1 MGSGDYDRGMKS
13 RERTRWACAGKGRAW
28 ALLAVSLL
36 LVSCSAPGPSHYSP
50 RLVFKSGKIL
60 GSPEAL
66 RRLLDQFEKENP
78 GIRVVEETLPSSSDE
93 QHQFYVTSLEG
104 RTREFD
110 VFSLDV
116 IWVPE
121 FARAGWLRDLSHL
134 LPDGE
139 REAFFPGPLEA
150 VRFRDAFYALPWYI
164 DAGILYYRGDL
175 LEKHGFHPPR
185 TWPDLVRTAQAIL
198 AKERDLYGFLW
209 QGKQYEG
216 LVCNALEYFR
226 SRGGKVL
233 EKGNVVVD
241 SPENLGA
248 LSFMRD
254 LIAKYRISPPLVT
267 SAEEETTRNIFGNGR
282 ALFMR
287 NWPYAWRLL
296 QKEGSPVRGRVG
308 LCSLPS
314 FPGGES
320 SPTLGGWQLGVNRY
334 SRHPREA
341 EKLLGFLVSSASQKF
356 LALSVGYQPARK
368 SLYQDRELS
377 QAQPLLPRLY
387 EAFLQARP
395 RPVTPYYMMMTQVLQ
410 PELSAALSGIKP
422 PQEALRSARRQMGH
436 ILGEE

>member
-1 MGSGDYDRGMKS
+1 MKS
-13 RERTRWACAGKGRAW
+13 KERKEWVWERKGRAW
-28 ALLAVSLL
+28 VFLVVSLL
-36 LVSCSAPGPSHYSP
+36 LVSCTAPGPSPSSL
-50 RLVFKSGKIL
+50 RLVFKSGKIF
-60 GSPEAL
+60 GKPEIL
-66 RRLLDQFEKENP
+66 RSLLDQFEKENP

-104 RTREFD
+104 RTPEFD

-121 FARAGWLRDLSHL
+121 FARAGWLRELSHL
-134 LPDGE
+134 LPE
-139 REAFFPGPLEA
+139 REKQDFFPGPLEA
-150 VRFRDAFYALPWYI
+150 VRFRGTICALPWYI
-164 DAGILYYRGDL
+164 DAGVLYFRSDL
-175 LEKHGFHPPR
+175 LEKHGFRPPQ

-233 EKGNVVVD
+233 EKGKVAVD
-241 SPENLGA
+241 STENLEA

-254 LIAKYRISPPLVT
+254 LIGKYRISPPLVT
-267 SAEEETTRNIFGNGR
+267 SAAEETTRNIFGNGR

-296 QKEGSPVRGRVG
+296 QKEGSPVAGRVG
-308 LCSLPS
+308 LGPVPY
-314 FPGGES
+314 FPGGKS

-341 EKLLGFLVSSASQKF
+341 EKLLVFLASSASQKF

-387 EAFLQARP
+387 EAFMEARP

>member
-1 MGSGDYDRGMKS
+1 MKS
-13 RERTRWACAGKGRAW
+13 KEGKKWAWGRKSRAW
-28 ALLAVSLL
+28 AFLMVYVL
-36 LVSCSAPGPSHYSP
+36 LVSCTAPGPSPSSF
-50 RLVFKSGKIL
+50 RLVFKCGKVF
-60 GSPEAL
+60 GNPETL

-78 GIRVVEETLPSSSDE
+78 GIRVVGETLPSSSDE

-104 RTREFD
+104 RTPEFD
-110 VFSLDV
+110 VFALDV

-134 LPDGE
+134 HAQKEKQD
-139 REAFFPGPLEA
+139 FFPGPLEA
-150 VRFRDAFYALPWYI
+150 VRFQGTIYALPWYI
-164 DAGILYYRGDL
+164 DAGVLYYRRDL
-175 LEKHGFHPPR
+175 LEKHGLPPPQ
-185 TWPDLVRTAQAIL
+185 TWPDLVRTAKDIL
-198 AKERDLYGFLW
+198 AKERNLYGFLW

-233 EKGNVVVD
+233 EKGKVVVD
-241 SPENLGA
+241 SAENLEA

-254 LIAKYRISPPLVT
+254 LIGKYRISPPLVT
-267 SAEEETTRNIFGNGR
+267 SAVEETTRNIFGSGR

-296 QKEGSPVRGRVG
+296 QKEGSPVAGRVG
-308 LCSLPS
+308 LCPLPS
-314 FPGGES
+314 FPGGKS

-341 EKLLGFLVSSASQKF
+341 EKLLVFLASSASQKF

-387 EAFLQARP
+387 EAFMEARP
-395 RPVTPYYMMMTQVLQ
+395 RPVSPYYMMMTQVLQ
-410 PELSAALSGIKP
+410 PELSAAVSGIKP
-422 PQEALRSARRQMGH
+422 PEEALRSACRQMGH

>member
-1 MGSGDYDRGMKS
+1 MKS
-13 RERTRWACAGKGRAW
+13 RAMQIRACGKSLRARV
-28 ALLAVSLL
+28 LLAVFLILL
-36 LVSCSAPGPSHYSP
+36 SCAPPGPSLSSP
-50 RLVFKSGKIL
+50 RLVFKSGKIF

-66 RRLLDQFEKENP
+66 RRLLDQFEGENP
-78 GIRVVEETLPSSSDE
+78 GIRVVEETLPPSSDE

-104 RTREFD
+104 RTPEFD

-121 FARAGWLRDLSHL
+121 FARAGWLRKLSHL
-134 LPDGE
+134 LAEGE
-139 REAFFPGPLEA
+139 KQDFFPGPLEA
-150 VRFRDAFYALPWYI
+150 VRFEGMIYALPWYI
-164 DAGILYYRGDL
+164 DAGVLYYRSDL
-175 LEKHGFHPPR
+175 LEKHGLHPPQ

-198 AKERDLYGFLW
+198 TKERDLYGFLW

-233 EKGNVVVD
+233 EKGKVVVD
-241 SPENLGA
+241 SAENREA
-248 LSFMRD
+248 LAFMRD
-254 LIAKYRISPPLVT
+254 LIGKYRISPPLVT
-267 SAEEETTRNIFGNGR
+267 SAAEETTRNIFGNGR

-296 QKEGSPVRGRVG
+296 QKEGSPVGGKVG
-308 LCSLPS
+308 LGPLPF
-314 FPGGES
+314 FPGGKS

-341 EKLLGFLVSSASQKF
+341 EKLLVFLTSSASQKF
-356 LALSVGYQPARK
+356 LAVSAGYQSARR
-368 SLYQDRELS
+368 SLYQDRELA

-387 EAFLQARP
+387 QAFMEARP

-410 PELSAALSGIKP
+410 PELSAALSGIKSP
-422 PQEALRSARRQMGH
+422 AEALRSARRQMGH